1 MFSTTTALYFN
12 PEQSEILKKLDGL
25 RKQQLNL
32 VSWNEDHI
40 NGAGNENEFLGDWEN
55 VDGNDHRVGSQS
67 GA

>member
-40 NGAGNENEFLGDWEN
+40 NGAGNENEILGDWEN